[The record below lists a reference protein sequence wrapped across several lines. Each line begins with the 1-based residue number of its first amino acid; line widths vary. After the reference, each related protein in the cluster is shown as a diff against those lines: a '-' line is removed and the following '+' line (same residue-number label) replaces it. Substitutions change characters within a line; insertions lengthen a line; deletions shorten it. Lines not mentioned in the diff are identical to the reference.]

1 MKIHWLTRFKT
12 IYSFNNNTANN
23 NDSPVLIS
31 GHVMKSQQH
40 GVSGMRNALKLH
52 QLKAPYWRQPE

>member
-1 MKIHWLTRFKT
+1 MKIHRLTRFKT
-12 IYSFNNNTANN
+12 IYSFNNNNNN

-40 GVSGMRNALKLH
+40 GVAGMRNALKLR
-52 QLKAPYWRQPE
+52 QLKAPYWTQPE